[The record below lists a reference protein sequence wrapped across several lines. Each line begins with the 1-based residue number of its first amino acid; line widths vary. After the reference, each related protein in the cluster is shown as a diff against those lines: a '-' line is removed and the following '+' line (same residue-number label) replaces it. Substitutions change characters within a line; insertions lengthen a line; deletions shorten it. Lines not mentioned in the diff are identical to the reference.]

1 MFDST
6 LFQGTQTTYM
16 NQMTHADKVLTKT
29 ASFYQKAV
37 RLSTFR
43 MEDCRLVESRCRIK
57 WSSWNWWRNWCRS
70 AKCFSGRFVS
80 FQLLSFSLQ
89 DDHGRV
95 KTLRLLLPFKYMRTV
110 CMWKQFL
117 KEIGDQAFLAYLSL
131 TWSIPLG
138 KVALFDGWM
147 CSAGLHLFLV
157 ESLMC
162 AA

>member
-37 RLSTFR
+37 RLSTFW
-43 MEDCRLVESRCRIK
+43 MKAVESRCRIK
-57 WSSWNWWRNWCRS
+57 WSRNWCRWARVCLEDLCHS
-70 AKCFSGRFVS
+70 
-80 FQLLSFSLQ
+80 QLLCFSLQ